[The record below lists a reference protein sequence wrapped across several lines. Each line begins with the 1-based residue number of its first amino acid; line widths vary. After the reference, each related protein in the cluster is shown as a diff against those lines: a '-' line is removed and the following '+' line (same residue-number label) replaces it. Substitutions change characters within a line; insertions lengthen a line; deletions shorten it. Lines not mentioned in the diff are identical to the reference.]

1 MKKFTAVMLCI
12 TTIMTLAACGKKEPG
27 LTDVPNPSGATMES
41 FETVTDESS
50 TPTAT
55 IKNPASDYVKDKVE
69 KVKLVFEADPEEGD
83 EEEEEEAEFHYPEI
97 RIKSSYAESVNKE
110 VAAAVQKYIKDLEKE
125 DGEHYFGSAY
135 AAYLTKDNILSIV
148 FMAYEETD
156 MNVYK
161 VYNLDAKTGEKV
173 ENAAIAKS
181 AGVSDIRKAAM
192 DALQNWYN
200 KTEIVEV
207 KDYKV
212 VRKAGEK
219 FTDEMKEVE
228 STFSEKYLND
238 KMQIGITN
246 EGKLFFI
253 TTVNTMAGA
262 GLYDWVFDSDGDEI
276 DDEDNPY
283 WVGQR
288 SPEDEE
294 DDEEDF
300 DDDDM

>member
-1 MKKFTAVMLCI
+1 
-12 TTIMTLAACGKKEPG
+12 
-27 LTDVPNPSGATMES
+27 
-41 FETVTDESS
+41 
-50 TPTAT
+50 
-55 IKNPASDYVKDKVE
+55 
-69 KVKLVFEADPEEGD
+69 
-83 EEEEEEAEFHYPEI
+83 
-97 RIKSSYAESVNKE
+97 
-110 VAAAVQKYIKDLEKE
+110 
-125 DGEHYFGSAY
+125 
-135 AAYLTKDNILSIV
+135 
-148 FMAYEETD
+148 MAYEETD